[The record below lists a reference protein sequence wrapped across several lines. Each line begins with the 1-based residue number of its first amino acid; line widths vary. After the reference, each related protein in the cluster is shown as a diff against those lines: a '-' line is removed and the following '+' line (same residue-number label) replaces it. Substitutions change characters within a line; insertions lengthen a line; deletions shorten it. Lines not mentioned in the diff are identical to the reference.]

1 MGCGLGFILF
11 QNICLCFA
19 FIDLCPQEQTTI
31 PNDQSVHGYGG
42 RVWLRVYRKRKR
54 TVAALH
60 RVKKEGLTGSIHRN
74 YSRPSKVIGIGN
86 LPVMVIRIAS
96 VVLSFAG
103 LLALILG
110 LLFWTNSALNLIQ
123 MHMLLGLLAVGALW
137 VIGIGQAF
145 SKGGSWLLAACA
157 LVVGAGMIII
167 GLNQSALMLGPF
179 HWVVQILH
187 LALGLLVIGIGHI
200 GAARYRK
207 NAPSTT

>member
-1 MGCGLGFILF
+1 M
-11 QNICLCFA
+11 
-19 FIDLCPQEQTTI
+19 
-31 PNDQSVHGYGG
+31 
-42 RVWLRVYRKRKR
+42 
-54 TVAALH
+54 
-60 RVKKEGLTGSIHRN
+60 
-74 YSRPSKVIGIGN
+74 IGIGN

-110 LLFWTNSALNLIQ
+110 LLFWTNSTLNLIQ

-187 LALGLLVIGIGHI
+187 LVLGLLVIGIGHI